1 MALCLDEGRRGGL
14 GSRGRRRAGWLRG
27 GAGEL
32 ATVWRADGH
41 ADQIIWRN
49 VPGLQWIL
57 HTRPAITSFC
67 IAVWYSTLHA
77 AADKPLPHLRI
88 AWHSLI

>member
-32 ATVWRADGH
+32 ATVRGADGH
-41 ADQIIWRN
+41 TDQITWRN
-49 VPGLQWIL
+49 FPGLQRTL

-67 IAVWYSTLHA
+67 IAVWYRDSTLHA
-77 AADKPLPHLRI
+77 AADKPQPHLRI
-88 AWHSLI
+88 A